1 MSAVHK
7 NIWLL
12 MSVYYIRLFN
22 NADYILSIVSVHIEI
37 FALEEAHPFFFFYKS
52 YFYCTLLLK
61 YSKCT

>member
-12 MSVYYIRLFN
+12 KSVYYIRLFN

-37 FALEEAHPFFFFYKS
+37 FALEEAHSFFFFIN